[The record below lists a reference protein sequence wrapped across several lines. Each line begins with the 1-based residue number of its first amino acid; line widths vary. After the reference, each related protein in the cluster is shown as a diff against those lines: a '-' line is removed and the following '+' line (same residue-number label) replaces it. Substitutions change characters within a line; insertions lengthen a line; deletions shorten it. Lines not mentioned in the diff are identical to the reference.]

1 MNPDDLRAQWAQL
14 KLQWEESTLLRLGGW
29 AVVTLLAAYL
39 LLTGFDAADD
49 QRERGRQLAAEL
61 KRQQALSREGDWAQ
75 REQELAGLKAA
86 YDAGVWSDSEL
97 SLTEARF
104 QDWLRNAT
112 QRLGLKVREIT
123 LVRAEPG
130 AKAPEAVPAGYVVL
144 RARLVLEV
152 QRTPLLTLLAEMARQ
167 EQRIIV
173 ERLAMRGMLA
183 PAVAEMDLRILARA
197 GAQP

>member
-1 MNPDDLRAQWAQL
+1 MNRDDLRAQWAQL
-14 KLQWEESTLLRLGGW
+14 RAQWEESTLLRLGGL
-29 AVVTLLAAYL
+29 AVAALLAVYL
-39 LLTGFDAADD
+39 LLSGFDAADA

-61 KRQQALSREGDWAQ
+61 KRLQALSREGDWPQ

-86 YDAGVWSDSEL
+86 YDAGVWSDPDTA
-97 SLTEARF
+97 LTEARF

-112 QRLGLKVREIT
+112 QRLGLKVREIA
-123 LVRAEPG
+123 LVRVEPG
-130 AKAPEAVPAGYVVL
+130 AKASEVLPAGYVVV

-152 QRTPLLTLLAEMARQ
+152 QRTPLFTLLAEMARQ

-173 ERLAMRGMLA
+173 ERLVLRGVVA